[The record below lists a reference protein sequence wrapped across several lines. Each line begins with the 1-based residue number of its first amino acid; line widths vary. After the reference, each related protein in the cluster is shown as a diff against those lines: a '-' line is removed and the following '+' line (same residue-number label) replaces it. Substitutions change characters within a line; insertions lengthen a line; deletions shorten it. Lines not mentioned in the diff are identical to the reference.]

1 MWWTNFSINHPFLAE
16 LIESFIGIFVM
27 LLFVALIAFVVI
39 FSILAFTKGNIALGI
54 AGIVFAIFLMALASA
69 VIRLIV

>member
-27 LLFVALIAFVVI
+27 LLFIALIVFVVILSLIAFN
-39 FSILAFTKGNIALGI
+39 KGAIALGI

-69 VIRLIV
+69 VIRVIV

>member
-16 LIESFIGIFVM
+16 LIESFIGIFVA
-27 LLFVALIAFVVI
+27 LLFIALIAFVVI
-39 FSILAFTKGNIALGI
+39 LSLIAFNKGAIALGI

-69 VIRLIV
+69 VIRVIV

>member
-27 LLFVALIAFVVI
+27 LLFIALIVFVVILSLIAFN
-39 FSILAFTKGNIALGI
+39 KGAIALGI

>member
-39 FSILAFTKGNIALGI
+39 LSLIAFNKGAIALGI

-69 VIRLIV
+69 VIRVIV